1 MLDPKLIKEKP
12 EMIRNMLK
20 SRAVEFDLDEL
31 IKTDEKRREFIIKT
45 DELRKKKNQVG
56 IRISEKKKAKE
67 DASSILA
74 EMKNIS
80 SELTKLESEQEEI
93 ENKYLKLAS
102 TIPNLVHE
110 SVPIGIDDSANIEI
124 KKWGNIPK
132 FDFKV
137 KDHIDISENL
147 NLVDLE
153 RAAKVAGAR
162 FYYLKND
169 LVRLNQALINFGLDF
184 LAEKGYSL
192 IQPPYM
198 INRESMEGAVIAEDF
213 EEVIYKI
220 QDEDLYMIGTSE
232 HAMAAMHSKEIIEG
246 KNIPMK
252 YAGISPCF
260 RKEAGAHGRDQK
272 GIFRVHQFDK
282 IEQFVFSKPEDS
294 WKEHEKLLAVA
305 EEFYQKLEIPY
316 RVMLLSTGDIGK
328 ISAKTYDIEAW
339 MAGQN
344 AYREIVSCSNCLE
357 YQARRLKIRFR
368 DKTNEDTQYIH
379 TLNSTLIATTR
390 VLVSIMENF
399 QTKEGHIRIPQ
410 GFTAIYGKS
419 ERDILTYPY
428 ILDLKFVKNWHAEKV
443 E

>member
-12 EMIRNMLK
+12 EIIKDMLK
-20 SRAVEFDLDEL
+20 ARSVEFDLEGL
-31 IKTDEKRREFIIKT
+31 IDSDQKRRDLITKT
-45 DELRKKKNQVG
+45 DELRKKKNQVALN
-56 IRISEKKKAKE
+56 ISEKKKKGE
-67 DASSILA
+67 DISSILA
-74 EMKNIS
+74 EMKNV
-80 SELTKLESEQEEI
+80 SEELSKLEVDQNNI
-93 ENKYLKLAS
+93 EKKYLKLATS
-102 TIPNLVHE
+102 IPNLIHE
-110 SVPIGIDDSANIEI
+110 SVPIGEDDESNKEI
-124 KKWGNIPK
+124 KKWGSIPE
-132 FDFKV
+132 FDFKI
-137 KDHIDISENL
+137 KDHIDISEDL
-147 NLVDLE
+147 DLVDLE

-184 LAEKGYSL
+184 LREKGYSVV
-192 IQPPYM
+192 QPPYM

-220 QDEDLYMIGTSE
+220 DNQDLYMIGTSE

-246 KNIPMK
+246 KDIPKK

-294 WKEHEKLLAVA
+294 WKEHEKLLSIA

-316 RVMLLSTGDIGK
+316 RVMLLSTGDTGN

-368 DKTNEDTQYIH
+368 DKTNEDTQYVH

-390 VLVSIMENF
+390 VLVAIMENF
-399 QTKEGHIRIPQ
+399 QTKDGHIRIPEVLQ
-410 GFTAIYGKS
+410 GYMGNQKEI
-419 ERDILTYPY
+419 
-428 ILDLKFVKNWHAEKV
+428 
-443 E
+443 

>member
-12 EMIRNMLK
+12 EIIRDMLK
-20 SRAVEFDLDEL
+20 SRAVEFDLDGL
-31 IKTDEKRREFIIKT
+31 IESDQKRREFIIKT
-45 DELRKKKNQVG
+45 DELRKKKNQVAMV
-56 IRISEKKKAKE
+56 ISEKKKAGE
-67 DASSILA
+67 DASSILT

-80 SELTKLESEQEEI
+80 TELTELESGQEEI
-93 ENKYLKLAS
+93 EKKYLKLAS
-102 TIPNLVHE
+102 TIPNLVDK
-110 SVPIGIDDSANIEI
+110 SVPIGPDESANKEI
-124 KKWGNIPK
+124 KKWGDIPK
-132 FDFKV
+132 FDFKI
-137 KDHIDISENL
+137 KDHIDISEDL

-169 LVRLNQALINFGLDF
+169 LVRLNQALIHFGLDF

-192 IQPPYM
+192 VQPPYM

-213 EEVIYKI
+213 EEVIYKV
-220 QDEDLYMIGTSE
+220 QEEDLYMIGTSE

-282 IEQFVFSKPEDS
+282 IEQFIFSKPEDS
-294 WKEHEKLLAVA
+294 WKEHEKMLEIA
-305 EEFYQKLEIPY
+305 EEFYQKLGIPY

-390 VLVSIMENF
+390 VLVAIMENF
-399 QTKEGHIRIPQ
+399 QTKDGHIRIPQ
-410 GFTAIYGKS
+410 VLQSYMGNQKEI
-419 ERDILTYPY
+419 
-428 ILDLKFVKNWHAEKV
+428 
-443 E
+443 

>member
-12 EMIRNMLK
+12 EVIKDMLK
-20 SRAVEFDLDEL
+20 ARSVEFDLEGL
-31 IKTDEKRREFIIKT
+31 IDSDQKRREFITKT
-45 DELRKKKNQVG
+45 DELRKKKNQVALN
-56 IRISEKKKAKE
+56 ISEKKKKGE
-67 DASSILA
+67 DISSILA
-74 EMKNIS
+74 EMKS
-80 SELTKLESEQEEI
+80 VSEELSKLEVDQNNI
-93 ENKYLKLAS
+93 EKKYLKLATS
-102 TIPNLVHE
+102 IPNLIHE
-110 SVPIGIDDSANIEI
+110 SVPIGEDDESNKEI
-124 KKWGNIPK
+124 KKWGNIPE
-132 FDFKV
+132 FDFKI
-137 KDHIDISENL
+137 KDHIDISEDL
-147 NLVDLE
+147 DLVDLE

-184 LAEKGYSL
+184 LREKGYCVV
-192 IQPPYM
+192 QPPYM

-220 QDEDLYMIGTSE
+220 DNQDLYMIGTSE

-246 KNIPMK
+246 KDIPKK

-294 WKEHEKLLAVA
+294 WKEHEKLLSIA

-316 RVMLLSTGDIGK
+316 RVMLLSTGDTGN

-368 DKTNEDTQYIH
+368 DKTNEDTQYVH

-390 VLVSIMENF
+390 VLVAIMENF
-399 QTKEGHIRIPQ
+399 QTKDGHIRIPEVLQ
-410 GFTAIYGKS
+410 GYMGNQKEI
-419 ERDILTYPY
+419 
-428 ILDLKFVKNWHAEKV
+428 
-443 E
+443 

>member
-12 EMIRNMLK
+12 EVIKNMLK
-20 SRAVEFDLDEL
+20 ARSVEFDLEGL
-31 IKTDEKRREFIIKT
+31 INSDQKRREFITKT
-45 DELRKKKNQVG
+45 DELRKKKNQVALN
-56 IRISEKKKAKE
+56 ISEKKKKGE
-67 DASSILA
+67 DISSILA
-74 EMKNIS
+74 EMKS
-80 SELTKLESEQEEI
+80 VSDELSKLEVDQNNI
-93 ENKYLKLAS
+93 EKKYLKLATS
-102 TIPNLVHE
+102 IPNLIHE
-110 SVPIGIDDSANIEI
+110 SVPIGKDEESNKEI
-124 KKWGNIPK
+124 KKWGNIPE
-132 FDFKV
+132 FDFKI
-137 KDHIDISENL
+137 KDHIDISEDL
-147 NLVDLE
+147 DLVDLE

-184 LAEKGYSL
+184 LREKGYSAV
-192 IQPPYM
+192 QPPYM

-220 QDEDLYMIGTSE
+220 DNQDLYMIGTSE

-246 KNIPMK
+246 KDIPKK

-294 WKEHEKLLAVA
+294 WKEHEKLLSIA

-316 RVMLLSTGDIGK
+316 RVMLLSTGDTGN

-368 DKTNEDTQYIH
+368 DKTNEDTQYVH

-390 VLVSIMENF
+390 VLVAIMENF
-399 QTKEGHIRIPQ
+399 QTKDGHIRIPEVLQ
-410 GFTAIYGKS
+410 GYMGNQKEI
-419 ERDILTYPY
+419 
-428 ILDLKFVKNWHAEKV
+428 
-443 E
+443 

>member
-12 EMIRNMLK
+12 QVIQDMLK
-20 SRAVEFDLDEL
+20 ARAVEFDLEGL
-31 IKTDEKRREFIIKT
+31 IESDQKRREFIIKT
-45 DELRKKKNQVG
+45 DELRKKKNQVALT
-56 IRISEKKKAKE
+56 ISEKKKAGE
-67 DASSILA
+67 DISGILE
-74 EMKNIS
+74 EMKKVS
-80 SELTKLESEQEEI
+80 EELTKLELEQNNVEK
-93 ENKYLKLAS
+93 KYLKLAS
-102 TIPNLVHE
+102 SIPNLIHE
-110 SVPIGIDDSANIEI
+110 SVPIGKDDESNKEI
-124 KKWGNIPK
+124 KKWGDIPE
-132 FDFKV
+132 FDFKI
-137 KDHIDISENL
+137 KDHIDISEDL
-147 NLVDLE
+147 DLVDLE

-184 LAEKGYSL
+184 LREKGYSVV
-192 IQPPYM
+192 QPPYM

-220 QDEDLYMIGTSE
+220 DNQDLYMIGTSE

-246 KNIPMK
+246 KDIPKK

-294 WKEHEKLLAVA
+294 WKEHEKLLSIA

-316 RVMLLSTGDIGK
+316 RVMLLSTGDTGN

-368 DKTNEDTQYIH
+368 DKTNEDTQYVH

-390 VLVSIMENF
+390 VLVAIMENF
-399 QTKEGHIRIPQ
+399 QTKDGHIRIPEVLQ
-410 GFTAIYGKS
+410 GYMGNQKEI
-419 ERDILTYPY
+419 
-428 ILDLKFVKNWHAEKV
+428 
-443 E
+443 

>member
-12 EMIRNMLK
+12 QVIQDMLK
-20 SRAVEFDLDEL
+20 ARAVEFDLEGL
-31 IKTDEKRREFIIKT
+31 IEFDQKRREFIIKT
-45 DELRKKKNQVG
+45 DELRKKKNQVALT
-56 IRISEKKKAKE
+56 ISEKKKAGE
-67 DASSILA
+67 DISGILE
-74 EMKNIS
+74 EMKKVS
-80 SELTKLESEQEEI
+80 EELTKLELEQNNVEK
-93 ENKYLKLAS
+93 KYLKLAS
-102 TIPNLVHE
+102 SIPNLIHE
-110 SVPIGIDDSANIEI
+110 SVPIGKDDESNKEV
-124 KKWGNIPK
+124 KKWGDIPE
-132 FDFKV
+132 FDFKI
-137 KDHIDISENL
+137 KDHIDISEDL
-147 NLVDLE
+147 DLVDLE

-184 LAEKGYSL
+184 LREKGYSVV
-192 IQPPYM
+192 QPPYM
-198 INRESMEGAVIAEDF
+198 INRESMEGAVIADDF

-220 QDEDLYMIGTSE
+220 DNEDLYMIGTSE

-246 KNIPMK
+246 KDIPKK

-282 IEQFVFSKPEDS
+282 IEQFIFSKPEDS
-294 WKEHEKLLAVA
+294 WKEHEKLLAIA
-305 EEFYQKLEIPY
+305 EEFYQKLKIPY
-316 RVMLLSTGDIGK
+316 RVMLLSTGDTGN

-368 DKTNEDTQYIH
+368 DKTNDDTQYVH

-390 VLVSIMENF
+390 VLVAIMENF
-399 QTKEGHIRIPQ
+399 QTKDGHIRIPEVLQ
-410 GFTAIYGKS
+410 GYMGNQKEI
-419 ERDILTYPY
+419 
-428 ILDLKFVKNWHAEKV
+428 
-443 E
+443 

>member
-12 EMIRNMLK
+12 EIIRNMLK
-20 SRAVEFDLDEL
+20 SRAVKFDLEEL
-31 IKTDEKRREFIIKT
+31 IESDQKRREFIIKT
-45 DELRKKKNQVG
+45 DELRKKKNQVA
-56 IRISEKKKAKE
+56 ITISEKKKAGE

-80 SELTKLESEQEEI
+80 NELTKLESEQEEI
-93 ENKYLKLAS
+93 EKKYLKLAS
-102 TIPNLVHE
+102 TIPNLVDK
-110 SVPIGIDDSANIEI
+110 SVPLGIDDSSNKEI

-132 FDFKV
+132 FDFKI
-137 KDHIDISENL
+137 KDHIDISEDL
-147 NLVDLE
+147 SLVDLE

-169 LVRLNQALINFGLDF
+169 LVRLNQALIHFGLDF
-184 LAEKGYSL
+184 LTQKGYSL
-192 IQPPYM
+192 VQPPYM

-213 EEVIYKI
+213 EEVIYKV

-246 KNIPMK
+246 KNMPMK

-282 IEQFVFSKPEDS
+282 IEQFIFSKPEDS
-294 WKEHEKLLAVA
+294 WKEHEKMLAVA

-368 DKTNEDTQYIH
+368 DKTNEDTQYVH

-390 VLVSIMENF
+390 VLVAIMENF
-399 QTKEGHIRIPQ
+399 QTKDGHIRIPQ
-410 GFTAIYGKS
+410 VLQRYMGNQKEI
-419 ERDILTYPY
+419 
-428 ILDLKFVKNWHAEKV
+428 
-443 E
+443 

>member
-1 MLDPKLIKEKP
+1 MLDPKIIKEKP
-12 EMIRNMLK
+12 EIIRNMLK
-20 SRAVEFDLDEL
+20 SRAIEFDLDGLVES
-31 IKTDEKRREFIIKT
+31 DQKRRESIIKT
-45 DELRKKKNQVG
+45 DELRKKKNQ
-56 IRISEKKKAKE
+56 IAMTISEKKKAGE
-67 DASSILA
+67 DASSIFA

-80 SELTKLESEQEEI
+80 NELTKLESEQEEV
-93 ENKYLKLAS
+93 EKKYLKLAS
-102 TIPNLVHE
+102 TIPNLVHD
-110 SVPIGIDDSANIEI
+110 SVPIGPDDSANKEI
-124 KKWGNIPK
+124 KKWGDIPK
-132 FDFKV
+132 FDFKI
-137 KDHIDISENL
+137 KDHIDISEDL
-147 NLVDLE
+147 DLVDLE

-169 LVRLNQALINFGLDF
+169 LVRLNQALIHFGLDF

-213 EEVIYKI
+213 EEVIYKV
-220 QDEDLYMIGTSE
+220 QEEDLYMIGTSE

-252 YAGISPCF
+252 YAGVSPCF

-282 IEQFVFSKPEDS
+282 IEQFIFSKPEDS
-294 WKEHEKLLAVA
+294 WKEHEKMLAIA
-305 EEFYQKLEIPY
+305 EEFYQKLKIPY

-368 DKTNEDTQYIH
+368 DKTNEDTQYVH

-390 VLVSIMENF
+390 VLVAIMENF
-399 QTKEGHIRIPQ
+399 QTKDGHIRIPQ
-410 GFTAIYGKS
+410 VLQRYMGNQKEI
-419 ERDILTYPY
+419 
-428 ILDLKFVKNWHAEKV
+428 
-443 E
+443 